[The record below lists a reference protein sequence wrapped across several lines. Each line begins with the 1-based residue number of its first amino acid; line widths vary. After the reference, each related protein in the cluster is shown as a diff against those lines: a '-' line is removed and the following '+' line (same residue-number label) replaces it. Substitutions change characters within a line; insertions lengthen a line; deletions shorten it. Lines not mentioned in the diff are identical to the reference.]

1 MSSVYLSLGQEQQ
14 GILASQKQFQ
24 KFLSKDLGID
34 AGKTKITD
42 VYYRYTKGNTAG
54 GTQEHGSR
62 RERKE
67 ERSGT
72 GEVGGLDQYKPFEM
86 AEYVKNQEK

>member
-1 MSSVYLSLGQEQQ
+1 M
-14 GILASQKQFQ
+14 
-24 KFLSKDLGID
+24 GID

-54 GTQEHGSR
+54 GTREHGSG
-62 RERKE
+62 RERK

-72 GEVGGLDQYKPFEM
+72 GEVGGLHQCEPFEM